1 MEHLIIL
8 LSKAFK
14 CQFVNK
20 SNIVYSFLIYVISEY
35 NHLNF
40 FFRQKVAYKSPYL
53 PYSSSSSRLFATFSV
68 VFVCCGIRSYL
79 LDLQS
84 KHENASYIYSC
95 RTVTEPLQEI
105 LDRQTVEL
113 QFNPYQKLYF
123 IIHVQCTK
131 NCTWFLTYMYWSF
144 IGYQK
149 NFWDIF
155 TLHVITLIASKYL
168 LTLTSPLTW
177 YRGLFTGKNAS
188 PSSWTWISHRGTV
201 MLLQNLLWFVYS
213 MF

>member
-8 LSKAFK
+8 SSKAFK
-14 CQFVNK
+14 CQILHK

-40 FFRQKVAYKSPYL
+40 FLRQKVAYKSPYL

-95 RTVTEPLQEI
+95 RTVTEPLQ
-105 LDRQTVEL
+105 
-113 QFNPYQKLYF
+113 FNPYQKLYF
-123 IIHVQCTK
+123 ISHVQCTK
-131 NCTWFLTYMYWSF
+131 TCTWFLTYMY
-144 IGYQK
+144 
-149 NFWDIF
+149 
-155 TLHVITLIASKYL
+155 
-168 LTLTSPLTW
+168 
-177 YRGLFTGKNAS
+177 
-188 PSSWTWISHRGTV
+188 
-201 MLLQNLLWFVYS
+201 
-213 MF
+213 